1 MDLNHRPPG
10 PEPGA
15 LARLSHAPTACNNF
29 ENNYKLP
36 IFAIGGGRSKWNY
49 VPTKT
54 LSHGWPEREL
64 QLNIAAEGAATLA
77 SAADPVRRP
86 IRVCDGFA
94 SLAALGENNKAAT
107 SAVFTRASATLA
119 IAKNM
124 LQKLDHVRWLVPR
137 SARAGMLTD
146 ALIYADEKLLE
157 QILGDLSIEQ
167 AMNVAHLPGIVG
179 RSLAM
184 PDIHQGYGFPIGGV
198 AATRLRDGVVSP
210 GGVGFDI
217 NCGVRL
223 LASNLEREAV
233 VPHVR
238 ELVNQLFRDVP
249 SGTGAEGPA
258 PCSYKEL
265 NDVLARGATSVIERG
280 FGTPSDAEYCEE
292 SGTMRGADPTQVSDR
307 AKQRGRTQLG
317 TLGSGNHFL
326 EVQYVQQ
333 IFQPETAQTFG
344 LHENQVVVLIHCGSR
359 GLGHQVCTD
368 FLKTMNEA
376 MRRYNITIPDRQLAC
391 VPSQSPEGQ
400 NYLSA
405 MAAAANF
412 AWANRQ
418 VITHFTRQAFEKVLG
433 GETRL
438 RVVYDVAHNIAKSE
452 RHRVGPDGGS
462 EENVL
467 VHRKGATRSFPAG
480 SPFIPSAYRGAGQ
493 PVLIPGSMGTAS
505 YVLVGTERAMDET
518 FGTVCHGA
526 GRALS
531 RTAAKRGRDVRTE
544 TEKLEAQGIFLRS
557 DTRDGILEEIPEAY
571 KDIDAVVEVVQR
583 AGLARKV
590 ARLRP
595 MGVIKG

>member
-1 MDLNHRPPG
+1 
-10 PEPGA
+10 
-15 LARLSHAPTACNNF
+15 
-29 ENNYKLP
+29 
-36 IFAIGGGRSKWNY
+36 
-49 VPTKT
+49 
-54 LSHGWPEREL
+54 
-64 QLNIAAEGAATLA
+64 
-77 SAADPVRRP
+77 
-86 IRVCDGFA
+86 
-94 SLAALGENNKAAT
+94 
-107 SAVFTRASATLA
+107 LA
-119 IAKNM
+119 IAKNR

-137 SARAGMLTD
+137 TARAGMLTD

-223 LASNLEREAV
+223 LASTLERDAV
-233 VPHVR
+233 VPRLR

-249 SGTGAEGPA
+249 SGTGAEGPV
-258 PCSYKEL
+258 PCSHKEL
-265 NDVLARGATSVIERG
+265 DDVLARGAASVIERG
-280 FGTPSDAEYCEE
+280 FGEPSDAEYCEE
-292 SGTMRGADPTQVSDR
+292 SGTMRGADPGQVSDR

-333 IFQPETAQTFG
+333 IFEPETAQTFG
-344 LHENQVVVLIHCGSR
+344 LRENQVVVLIHCGSR

-376 MRRYNITIPDRQLAC
+376 MRQYKITLPDRQLAC

-400 NYLSA
+400 NYLAA
-405 MAAAANF
+405 MAASANF

-418 VITHFTRQAFEKVLG
+418 VITHFTRQAFQRVFG

-452 RHRVGPDGGS
+452 RHHLGANSKS
-462 EENVL
+462 EESVL

-480 SPFIPSAYRGAGQ
+480 SEFIPSAYRGVGQ

-505 YVLVGTERAMDET
+505 YVLVGTERAMEET

-531 RTAAKRGRDVRTE
+531 RTAAKRGRDVHTE
-544 TEKLEAQGIFLRS
+544 TQKLEAQGIVLRS
-557 DTRDGILEEIPEAY
+557 DTRDGILEEIPDAY

-583 AGLARKV
+583 AGLARRV